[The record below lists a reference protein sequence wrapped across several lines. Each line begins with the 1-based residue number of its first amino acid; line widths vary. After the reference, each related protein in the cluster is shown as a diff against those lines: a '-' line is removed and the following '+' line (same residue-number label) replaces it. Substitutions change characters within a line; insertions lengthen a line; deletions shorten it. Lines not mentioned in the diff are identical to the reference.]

1 MIIFILMLVCI
12 TIGFL
17 EIMYS
22 IKTLYKKEQNNE

>member
-1 MIIFILMLVCI
+1 MILFILMLVCI

-22 IKTLYKKEQNNE
+22 IKTLYKKGAK

>member
-22 IKTLYKKEQNNE
+22 IKNYIKKEQNNE

>member
-22 IKTLYKKEQNNE
+22 IKTLYKKGAK

>member
-1 MIIFILMLVCI
+1 MILFIIMLVCI

-22 IKTLYKKEQNNE
+22 IKKLYKKGAK